1 MKFRLFR
8 QLEGM
13 DCGPAC
19 IQMVA
24 YHYGKRIS
32 LYLLRD
38 FCNVTRLGVS
48 GDDIVSGCRKLGLET
63 VPCMVMKEKSEGLPL
78 PAIIHWRQNHFVV
91 LYDIKEKAGERIY
104 HIADPQYG
112 KINMKED
119 MFQEEWC
126 GKETKGYAILIRP
139 TEAFETIETDKTSF
153 WETSKLFLSPL
164 CQSIKKFSKNFVYV
178 ALLSILILFANWCMP
193 FFFQRAVDIGIGNR
207 DLSIVIML
215 MAGQLVCFLG
225 YSIAGAI
232 NNVILTKIG
241 FNVSIDLLTRF
252 LHKIIKLP
260 LSFFDTRLNTDLL
273 QRMEDLRRI
282 QILLT
287 NQLQSVS
294 LALIN
299 MIIFSAVLIYY
310 DVRIFA
316 IFAIFTILSI
326 LFSRVFLNR
335 LRILNYTKFSLDAE
349 IKNLNYELVNGMPEI
364 KINNAQDK
372 KVKDWETVQAKI
384 NKVSLKTLFNA
395 LYMSSGTSFITQ
407 FAQLAILV
415 VAAYS
420 VIGNEITIGV
430 MMTITY
436 VIGQLSNATNVVINF
451 SREIVETKVAVE
463 RVNEVYRR
471 NDENDKSITS
481 HNISNDI
488 MINNVSFKYEGSYSP
503 LVLHDINLSIPK
515 GKITAIVGASG
526 SGKTT
531 LMKLILSFYRPTS
544 GNIYLGDKILQDIN
558 TDVWRQHCGVVMQNG
573 YVYSGSVAENI
584 ALDYS
589 DGSLDDVVSAARLAC
604 ADEFIRMLPR
614 GYNTRIGNNGVGLSG
629 GQIQRLLIARA
640 VYHTPEYMFFDEA
653 TSSLDA
659 TNEKQIM
666 NNLFSFYKGRT
677 VVIIAHRLSTVKNA
691 DNIVFMDKG
700 RIIETGTHKE
710 LVNLKGSY
718 YNLIKDQLEIGE

>member
-193 FFFQRAVDIGIGNR
+193 FFFQKAVDIGIGNR
-207 DLSIVIML
+207 DLSIVVML
-215 MAGQLVCFLG
+215 MVGQLVCFLG

-232 NNVILTKIG
+232 NNIILTKIG

-260 LSFFDTRLNTDLL
+260 LSFF
-273 QRMEDLRRI
+273 
-282 QILLT
+282 
-287 NQLQSVS
+287 
-294 LALIN
+294 
-299 MIIFSAVLIYY
+299 
-310 DVRIFA
+310 
-316 IFAIFTILSI
+316 
-326 LFSRVFLNR
+326 
-335 LRILNYTKFSLDAE
+335 
-349 IKNLNYELVNGMPEI
+349 
-364 KINNAQDK
+364 
-372 KVKDWETVQAKI
+372 
-384 NKVSLKTLFNA
+384 
-395 LYMSSGTSFITQ
+395 
-407 FAQLAILV
+407 
-415 VAAYS
+415 
-420 VIGNEITIGV
+420 
-430 MMTITY
+430 
-436 VIGQLSNATNVVINF
+436 
-451 SREIVETKVAVE
+451 
-463 RVNEVYRR
+463 
-471 NDENDKSITS
+471 
-481 HNISNDI
+481 
-488 MINNVSFKYEGSYSP
+488 
-503 LVLHDINLSIPK
+503 
-515 GKITAIVGASG
+515 
-526 SGKTT
+526 
-531 LMKLILSFYRPTS
+531 
-544 GNIYLGDKILQDIN
+544 
-558 TDVWRQHCGVVMQNG
+558 
-573 YVYSGSVAENI
+573 
-584 ALDYS
+584 
-589 DGSLDDVVSAARLAC
+589 
-604 ADEFIRMLPR
+604 
-614 GYNTRIGNNGVGLSG
+614 
-629 GQIQRLLIARA
+629 
-640 VYHTPEYMFFDEA
+640 
-653 TSSLDA
+653 
-659 TNEKQIM
+659 
-666 NNLFSFYKGRT
+666 
-677 VVIIAHRLSTVKNA
+677 
-691 DNIVFMDKG
+691 
-700 RIIETGTHKE
+700 
-710 LVNLKGSY
+710 
-718 YNLIKDQLEIGE
+718 